1 MTGRPRFFATP
12 GKLRAWFTR
21 HHRSARELW
30 VGYYKKASGR
40 RSVTWP
46 ESVDQALCF
55 GWIDGIRK
63 SIDEISYMNRFT
75 PRTPRSVW
83 SAVNIARAKEL
94 IALGLM
100 TPAGLEA
107 FERRAS
113 DRSAVYS
120 YEQRRTASFD
130 AGCGKRFRANKEAW
144 EYFRAQAP
152 SYRRVATYWVVS
164 AKKEETR
171 ARRLATLI
179 ADSAAGRRI
188 GAVPAP
194 GREGRKGKKALS

>member
-1 MTGRPRFFATP
+1 VKPRFFATP
-12 GKLRAWFTR
+12 EKLREWLTR

-30 VGYYKKASGR
+30 VGYYKKASGT

-63 SIDEISYMNRFT
+63 SIDEASYMNRFT

-94 IALGLM
+94 IALGVM

-107 FERRAS
+107 FERRSS
-113 DRSAVYS
+113 DRSAIYS
-120 YEQRRTASFD
+120 YEQRRTASLD
-130 AGCGKRFRANKEAW
+130 AGSEKRFRANKKAW

-152 SYRRVATYWVVS
+152 SYQRVATYWVVS

-171 ARRLATLI
+171 ARRLVTLI
-179 ADSAAGRRI
+179 ADSAAGLRI
-188 GAVPAP
+188 GALSAP
-194 GREGRKGKKALS
+194 SREDGKRKKEQ